1 MAYSKNA
8 DNDNYIKTMSA
19 LESKHLANMRTTKKY
34 NPIPPIEHTPPTIN
48 MIFNPL
54 TNQLEWTTGG
64 SRTFVNYTLTLP
76 TASPFTGQVVTVLAT
91 DLFYQ
96 ISPLN
101 TNTYYRFSIV
111 GNTNFLTTEPSVVE
125 FTTNPRHPEFSVA
138 QDTLTF
144 TELTV
149 THNVIMYDG
158 VLSTNPYTY
167 NIDIANL
174 ISNREYDVVV
184 TLNYTM
190 NDVPQTLASSNIL
203 SFRTPHYV
211 PTLAM
216 SIENVL
222 WDRLDVVLTVDWKDA
237 DPSTFV
243 FPRYIYLYKGGTV
256 EQQIIPTIENV
267 YTIPVLYLSAETTY
281 TFTAKL
287 EWYHIESIQYT
298 NIDPQDQ
305 LTPVQPIL
313 SSPTISGVT
322 RTKTNI
328 SFNIDWG
335 VDIGYTVTGY
345 SVFVGDDEL
354 STTQVSSFD
363 HNGLPS
369 GTEYNFIVSKT
380 LADSSVESSPTYPIS
395 TYTETQK
402 AIQVGSYAT
411 FYGDIPTYPANHLIW
426 NLNGW
431 SDDPSDLASERW
443 VKLYVTGVP
452 EPLFSVNRDT
462 QTNYYHRTLAGA
474 AEHEYTIRKV
484 DASGTYDS
492 DPFTI
497 TKMTLPAPD
506 QIATIETD
514 FTTAYISVT
523 ALDDSS
529 ATSVSRELLYKETRD
544 ATYQTATI
552 VAGTTT
558 NISIGAGNSYMF
570 KVKKIS
576 AIPDEKLPVANTIN
590 VVTFSTEEIDIVP
603 KIESTPPTLS
613 ANSQT
618 TASLTFNTSLGAYN
632 DTTPPAPAEIQYRLA
647 GLGVYTKHQDV
658 LLTTTTVNI
667 TGLSSNTYYD
677 IRIVKQWELGTT
689 HSDTQEV
696 YLYNQKTN
704 PIVAIAVSA
713 ITITKTT
720 TTINVSWTRNSDGDD
735 SNAVY
740 MVSYTTLGGSSVWQ
754 TSLSKVDIALN
765 GLTHNTFYDIAVAK
779 YTTINNT
786 ITHYTGGV
794 TTDDVVAD
802 EVIVPQ
808 PPLLVIRQV
817 RETDFDYR
825 FTENG
830 NGTATAVTY
839 NIIHIDTSNTEYV
852 SAPIYSDGSGVISGT
867 ISTNVIAGTT
877 YRARVRKN
885 SDMDAV
891 YSNPSPNF
899 TTTSTA
905 NPDVLPLMVTF
916 GTISENPTNMVVT
929 YTPESNG
936 SATSA
941 TLGFFKSKQL
951 PNGTFEPYEQY
962 ATTRDVLTDQANGSF
977 DFNGLDADTG
987 YFLMIK
993 KITNLGNL
1001 PSILQVKYTAGRGG
1015 TAFPIGGLPPF
1026 SWPNQPDDD
1035 PDDGDDPEPQP
1046 YDYTIQYLFDSASGL
1061 FNTRGIEELTMTP
1074 LTDKKWYNGGLNRFV
1089 LNSTPLTG
1097 TLSVATLANLILTT
1111 DRNLTIKIVI
1121 HSESDT
1127 WRVNF
1132 GDIEVTSISNTQ
1144 IKLKLGVLAL
1154 EQEYIFDYDKDTL
1167 LFNEFTF
1174 AVNTDYINL
1183 YQNGNFE
1190 QEKFMSNGYLPIVS
1204 PDIQIE
1210 NLSATTHS
1218 TLHDIT
1224 IIYGLCHSQAQ
1235 IASVFNSR
1243 FPSGQNFHRNSATV
1257 STVLGTNNKFV
1268 STHTLN
1274 FTQSPADYIT
1284 SILLDGQTKSVSGQ
1298 TSVVETLE
1306 FDADGDELSATSTA
1320 DTVQVS
1326 SLVNYPFTA
1335 SFLIGIST
1343 INVPDLVVA
1352 QITDATT
1359 NLYITNADVYPRVKG
1374 YFYCNADN
1382 TFSVDIEINT
1392 FKNGFYIP
1400 INSYSGYIIATDVT
1414 TNTTTNVP
1422 VEETFATTNNLPY
1435 GSVVQGSRVQVVT
1448 ANDLYQSN
1456 HLKTGGMNYIKNK
1469 AQTNIINN
1477 SGGTNKALKITKG
1490 TYPSLGTSFNSITG
1504 VYTTLIYINGDLP
1517 QNSLNLNVWYDST
1530 QITVL
1535 TATTQQSII
1544 NAGFNV
1550 NTSYT
1555 APTSERYI
1563 SPTSMIS
1570 PANIRL
1576 EFADLTSVPS
1586 NIMTITY
1593 THDQP
1598 HLTFSDDVF
1607 RAIIIEPTRHVHSY
1621 KQRHFTNTR
1630 EYSIEMKNFVQITN
1644 DTTYAGMCEFD
1655 IYLNKSAQA
1664 WGGMS
1669 FQIIFTTGNDK
1680 KRRILSVTTS
1690 TALSLTKIYS
1700 LTTSTETYTITDNT
1714 PVDTGS
1720 GSGDTSVFLCKVVII
1735 TDTLNEK
1742 QVTIRDFHLA
1752 FIVDTY
1758 SDFDNNT
1765 DFNIIQVPFTFDY
1778 RPFVYFTADNTIES
1792 ATAGTML
1799 TGTTVTVSNQIE
1811 TILTLWKPFT
1821 NIHTMSFNVKYD
1833 NTRITNVLI
1842 EYLLDLSDPTG
1853 VNPITKNSPSIN
1865 GSLTTIQVDYA
1876 DPNKQLFN
1884 NYFRWDKIKVVF
1896 TPTSDKINIDN
1907 THIEFELLSLDF
1919 RDDAT
1924 QNCTILPT
1932 PINTFDYIPAYV
1944 FDCNPAVTEDRTLA
1958 KSTVKITI
1966 TARVSPIFRKVDL
1979 TFTTIDATL
1988 ISIAQT
1994 SPTVLDTTHLTSIS
2008 GSVDK
2013 TLTYEIDL
2021 EQVDTGLGFSDSDL
2035 TITFGSVENSNDA
2048 VGFPTAQTQTT
2059 ENLDFTVLRQ
2069 VSVGLA
2075 FQDQFTDATTSINRI
2090 KVTTSHDVDA
2100 TQQIKLKHTSLIHG
2114 TAGYDETDKLIVK
2127 DDVFIDMDVNALNIA
2142 PYTEDSLDRYVDTEY
2157 EISFPNV
2164 QGSDPTYLI
2173 QYPVWD
2179 TVNYQIKPHLKIAV
2193 TTQLFTTLLNG
2204 DIEYSAYVF
2213 MLKGD
2218 YIDVSIADIKIT
2230 FDETHL
2236 TPVSFTNLAT
2246 NTAGVLTGT
2255 TTLYDDGVVGERV
2268 IRYENTSSDVLQNAS
2283 GLYPYKAVGKLKM
2296 LVNNPWATASELVVG
2311 YTLLSATLPYSV
2323 NIVTA
2328 SLTDAVATP
2337 YVSKAVMRLEFAVTP
2352 ANLAQTNGS
2361 VDLRVYITPPI
2372 LMPSSGNPDPAGLP
2386 LRHAITVAMDS
2397 EYYSPSSTFGLR
2409 EYNSVANS
2417 DSDSIVLTKWRD
2429 NLLWYRG
2436 TTSITPPPEILLVYY
2451 RMDVDK
2457 LRTNSIDEIDS
2468 DQFDVELN
2476 TTNPLGYP
2484 FIVRK
2489 NAFLYNVPPPPPA
2502 LRTINIRMTLRS
2514 TRNSGSTC
2522 SNIISEL
2529 LFFQEDGVT
2538 LEYNL
2543 TYANQMFVRI
2553 NSSLAYNNWTLA
2565 DYYSRL
2571 TDWYRG
2577 NFLGGS
2583 SLEWLIPKTDTGSQP
2598 FLDEIWF
2605 TVEVPRNAFY
2615 MATKFQQENRTPN
2628 YRIEFPEDPTKNFEV
2643 IRELNGNFKYT
2654 YFTHDNTATGNFH
2667 LTP

>member
-19 LESKHLANMRTTKKY
+19 LESKHLANMRTTTKY
-34 NPIPPIEHTPPTIN
+34 NPIPSIPPIEHTPPTIN

-76 TASPFTGQVVTVLAT
+76 ASTVVTVT

-96 ISPLN
+96 ISPLI
-101 TNTYYRFSIV
+101 TNTYYIFSIV

-158 VLSTNPYTY
+158 VISTNPYTY
-167 NIDIANL
+167 NIDIADL
-174 ISNREYDVVV
+174 TSNSEYDVIA

-190 NDVPQTLASSNIL
+190 NGDPQTLSSSNTL
-203 SFRTPHYV
+203 SFRTPHHV
-211 PTLAM
+211 PTLTM
-216 SIENVL
+216 SITNVL
-222 WDRLDVVLTVDWKDA
+222 WDRLDVILTVDWKDA
-237 DPSTFV
+237 DPSTEAK
-243 FPRYIYLYKGGTV
+243 PRYIYLYKNGI
-256 EQQIIPTIENV
+256 EQQITPTIENV

-287 EWYHIESIQYT
+287 EWHHIETIQYT
-298 NIDPQDQ
+298 NVDPQDQ
-305 LTPVQPIL
+305 LTPVQPQL

-322 RTKTNI
+322 RTKSSI

-354 STTQVSSFD
+354 SDTQVSTFD

-380 LADSSVESSPTYPIS
+380 LANGSVESSPTYPIS

-411 FYGDIPTYPANHLIW
+411 FKDNPNPANHLIW
-426 NLNGW
+426 GLNGW
-431 SDDPSDLASERW
+431 SDDPSDLETDRW
-443 VKLYVTGVP
+443 VELYVTGITQ
-452 EPLFSVNRDT
+452 PLFSVNRDT
-462 QTNYYHRTLAGA
+462 QTNYYHRNLGGIG
-474 AEHEYTIRKV
+474 EHEYTIRKV
-484 DASGTYDS
+484 DASGSYDS

-497 TKMTLPAPD
+497 FAITPPTAD

-514 FTTAYISVT
+514 FTTAYITAT
-523 ALDDSS
+523 ALGDGD
-529 ATSVSRELLYKETRD
+529 ATSVSRELLYKETLD
-544 ATYQTATI
+544 ASYQSTTI

-558 NISIGAGNSYMF
+558 NIAISSGNSYMF
-570 KVKKIS
+570 KVKKTS
-576 AIPDEKLPVANTIN
+576 TVPDDKLPTANIFN
-590 VVTFSTEEIDIVP
+590 VVTFSSEQIDIVP

-613 ANSQT
+613 ANAQT
-618 TASLTFNTSLGAYN
+618 TTTLTFNVSLGAYN

-658 LLTTTTVNI
+658 LLTTTTVTI

-689 HSDTQEV
+689 HSGTQDV

-704 PIVAIAVSA
+704 PVVAIAVSA

-740 MVSYTTLGGSSVWQ
+740 MVSYTTLGG
-754 TSLSKVDIALN
+754 TSGWKTSASKVDIALN

-794 TTDDVVAD
+794 TTDDVLPD

-817 RETDFDYR
+817 RETAFDYR

-830 NGTATAVTY
+830 NGTATGISY
-839 NIIHIDTSNTEYV
+839 NIIHIDPSNVEYV
-852 SAPIYSDGSGVISGT
+852 STPIYSDGSGMISGT
-867 ISTNVIAGTT
+867 VSTNVSAGTT

-941 TLGFFKSKQL
+941 SLGFFKSKEL

-962 ATTRDVLTDQANGSF
+962 AITRDILTDQANGSF

-1035 PDDGDDPEPQP
+1035 PDDGDDPEPFP

-1097 TLSVATLANLILTT
+1097 TLSTATLANLLLTT

-1127 WRVNF
+1127 WRVKF

-1154 EQEYIFDYDKDTL
+1154 EQEYTFDYDKDTL

-1190 QEKFMSNGYLPIVS
+1190 QEKFMYNGYLPIVS
-1204 PDIQIE
+1204 PDIEIE
-1210 NLSATTHS
+1210 NLSATTHT

-1257 STVLGTNNKFV
+1257 STLLGTDNKFV

-1335 SFLIGIST
+1335 SFLIGVST

-1359 NLYITNADVYPRVKG
+1359 NLYITHEDVYPRVKG
-1374 YFYCNADN
+1374 YFYCSADN

-1400 INSYSGYIIATDVT
+1400 IHSYSGYITA
-1414 TNTTTNVP
+1414 NTYTSVA
-1422 VEETFATTNNLPY
+1422 VEETFATSTNLPY
-1435 GSVVQGSRVQVVT
+1435 GSVVQGSRVIVVS

-1456 HLKTGGMNYIKNK
+1456 RLKAGRMNYIKNK

-1477 SGGTNKALKITKG
+1477 SGGTNKALTVTKG
-1490 TYPSLGTSFNSITG
+1490 TFPSLSTSFNSITG
-1504 VYTTLIYINGDLP
+1504 DYTTLIYINGDLP

-1530 QITVL
+1530 QITIK

-1550 NTSYT
+1550 NTSYIE
-1555 APTSERYI
+1555 PTSETYI
-1563 SPTSMIS
+1563 STTSMII

-1576 EFADLTSVPS
+1576 EFSDLTTVPA
-1586 NIMTITY
+1586 NVLTITY
-1593 THDQP
+1593 SHLQP

-1630 EYSIEMKNFVQITN
+1630 EYSIEMKNFVQIT
-1644 DTTYAGMCEFD
+1644 DDATYAGRCEFD

-1669 FQIIFTTGNDK
+1669 FRINFTTGNDK
-1680 KRRILSVTTS
+1680 KRKILSVTTS

-1700 LTTSTETYTITDNT
+1700 FTASTETYTITDT
-1714 PVDTGS
+1714 PPADGS
-1720 GSGDTSVFLCKVVII
+1720 APNDTSVFLCKVVIV
-1735 TDTLNEK
+1735 TDTINEK

-1765 DFNIIQVPFTFDY
+1765 DFNLIQVPFTFDY

-1792 ATAGTML
+1792 STAGTML
-1799 TGTTVTVSNQIE
+1799 TGTTVTVSDTIE
-1811 TILTLWKPFT
+1811 TILTLWKPFS

-1833 NTRITNVLI
+1833 NTRITNVSIL
-1842 EYLLDLSDPTG
+1842 YLSDLSDPINVDPLT
-1853 VNPITKNSPSIN
+1853 INSPTIN
-1865 GSLTTIQVDYA
+1865 GSITTIQVDYA

-1884 NYFRWDKIKVVF
+1884 NYFRFDKIKVVF

-1924 QNCTILPT
+1924 QNCTILTT

-1944 FDCNPAVTEDRTLA
+1944 FDCNPVVTEDRTLA

-1966 TARVSPIFRKVDL
+1966 TATVSPIFREVVL
-1979 TFTTIDATL
+1979 TFTKDATL
-1988 ISIAQT
+1988 ITSAQT
-1994 SPTVLDTTHLTSIS
+1994 SPTVLDTTYLTSIS
-2008 GSVDK
+2008 GSVDQ

-2021 EQVDTGLGFSDSDL
+2021 EQFDTGLGFSDSDL
-2035 TITFGSVENSNDA
+2035 TITFGSVENTNDD
-2048 VGFPTAQTQTT
+2048 VGVPANQTQTT
-2059 ENLDFTVLRQ
+2059 TNLDFTVLRQ
-2069 VSVGLA
+2069 VSVALA
-2075 FQDQFTDATTSINRI
+2075 FQDQFTDTSTTINRI

-2100 TQQIKLKHTSLIHG
+2100 TQKIKLKHTSLIHG
-2114 TAGYDETDKLIVK
+2114 TAGYEETETLIVK
-2127 DDVFIDMDVNALNIA
+2127 DDVFIDMDVSALSIA

-2157 EISFPNV
+2157 EISFPDV

-2204 DIEYSAYVF
+2204 NIEYSAYVF

-2218 YIDVSIADIKIT
+2218 YIDASIADIKIT

-2246 NTAGVLTGT
+2246 NTGNVITGT
-2255 TTLYDDGVVGERV
+2255 ATLDDDGVVNERV
-2268 IRYENTSSDVLQNAS
+2268 IKYTNESTDILINAS
-2283 GLYPYKAVGKLKM
+2283 GTYPYKMIGKLKM
-2296 LVNNPWATASELVVG
+2296 LVNNPWATASDLVVG
-2311 YTLLSATLPYSV
+2311 YTLDTSTLQLSDGYSINMV
-2323 NIVTA
+2323 A
-2328 SLTDAVATP
+2328 SSLTDAVATP
-2337 YVSKAVMRLEFAVTP
+2337 YVSKAVMRLEFAITP

-2372 LMPSSGNPDPAGLP
+2372 LMPSSGNPDPAGSP
-2386 LRHAITVAMDS
+2386 LLHAITVAMDS
-2397 EYYSPSSTFGLR
+2397 EYFSPSTFGVR
-2409 EYNSVANS
+2409 TYNSLVGS
-2417 DSDSIVLTKWRD
+2417 DSDGIVGTKWRD

-2436 TTSITPPPEILLVYY
+2436 TTEGEILLVYY
-2451 RMDVDK
+2451 RMDVNY

-2484 FIVRK
+2484 YIVQK
-2489 NAFLYNVPPPPPA
+2489 NAFTYTVPIATPV
-2502 LRTINIRMTLRS
+2502 LRTINLTFTGMPTHS
-2514 TRNSGSTC
+2514 RNPCVFT
-2522 SNIISEL
+2522 EL
-2529 LFFQEDGVT
+2529 LFYTSDGDICDYEITFIGHQQYIKSNGGVT
-2538 LEYNL
+2538 SKTPAVLKENL
-2543 TYANQMFVRI
+2543 TERYR
-2553 NSSLAYNNWTLA
+2553 NSTTHGKNLYVNWRFESNIVTA
-2565 DYYSRL
+2565 PIFAS
-2571 TDWYRG
+2571 
-2577 NFLGGS
+2577 
-2583 SLEWLIPKTDTGSQP
+2583 P
-2598 FLDEIWF
+2598 FL
-2605 TVEVPRNAFY
+2605 TVDIPRNAHMMVTRY
-2615 MATKFQQENRTPN
+2615 YDTTRTPDFK
-2628 YRIEFPEDPTKNFEV
+2628 ISFDEDPSLSYSWMN
-2643 IRELNGNFKYT
+2643 IDQDGINGFRTT
-2654 YFTHDNTATGNFH
+2654 YFTIDGTSGGVFA
-2667 LTP
+2667 LTT